1 MEQKRMLLDVNEKP
15 KIAKWI
21 VLAFQHVFAMFGATV
36 LVPLLVNSAAGTE
49 VLSTGVALLAS
60 GVGTLLYILCTKG
73 KSPVYLGSSF
83 AFISPMIVA
92 YAAGG
97 LGGTMTGVMIIG
109 LIYMIVAT
117 IIHFTGKKWINKLLP
132 PVVIGPM
139 IMIIGLSLASS
150 AVSNIGLGGET
161 IEWKT
166 VAVAAFTFL
175 VTAIVAVR
183 GKGFLKVIP
192 FLVGIVSGYI

>member
-1 MEQKRMLLDVNEKP
+1 MKQKRMLLDVNEKP
-15 KIAKWI
+15 KVTKWI
-21 VLAFQHVFAMFGATV
+21 ILAFQHVFAMFGATV

-49 VLSTGVALLAS
+49 VLSTGIALLAS
-60 GVGTLLYILCTKG
+60 GFGTLLYILCTKG

-97 LGGTMTGVMIIG
+97 LGGTMTGVMVVG

-166 VAVAAFTFL
+166 AAVAAFTFL

-183 GKGFLKVIP
+183 
-192 FLVGIVSGYI
+192 

>member
-1 MEQKRMLLDVNEKP
+1 MDKQ
-15 KIAKWI
+15 
-21 VLAFQHVFAMFGATV
+21 T
-36 LVPLLVNSAAGTE
+36 
-49 VLSTGVALLAS
+49 
-60 GVGTLLYILCTKG
+60 
-73 KSPVYLGSSF
+73 
-83 AFISPMIVA
+83 
-92 YAAGG
+92 
-97 LGGTMTGVMIIG
+97 
-109 LIYMIVAT
+109 
-117 IIHFTGKKWINKLLP
+117 
-132 PVVIGPM
+132 VVIGPM

-192 FLVGIVSGYI
+192 FLSRNCIWIYLCCYSWNGRFYSS

>member
-1 MEQKRMLLDVNEKP
+1 MKQKRMLLDVNEKP
-15 KIAKWI
+15 KVTKWI
-21 VLAFQHVFAMFGATV
+21 ILAFQHVFAMFGATV

-49 VLSTGVALLAS
+49 VLSTGIALLAS
-60 GVGTLLYILCTKG
+60 GFGTLLYILCTKG

-97 LGGTMTGVMIIG
+97 LGGTMTGVMVVG

-166 VAVAAFTFL
+166 VAVAAFKFL

-192 FLVGIVSGYI
+192 FLVGIVSG